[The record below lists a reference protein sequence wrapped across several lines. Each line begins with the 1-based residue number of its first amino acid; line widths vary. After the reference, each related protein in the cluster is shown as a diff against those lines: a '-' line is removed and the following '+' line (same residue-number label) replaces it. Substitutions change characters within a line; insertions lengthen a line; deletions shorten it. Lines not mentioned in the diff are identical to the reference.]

1 MLKKNPTKNKNSSKR
16 ARSNSTENN
25 DGHNGHN
32 GNNERLLKR
41 LTTNPPYKLTLPID
55 ELIKPKT
62 DYNAKLKAESQMT
75 NLNNREK
82 SKLIAN
88 IWNSQSSEVK
98 QFFQILSMAANV
110 KHKLTFNNFN
120 NLDVLS
126 HFNNFNNLDASSNFN
141 NNFNSL
147 DASSNFY
154 DNSNNIDALNVFNNF
169 NVPPINFDSLNNPFN
184 NSINSLNN
192 FNFDDL
198 NNNFKTQLSL
208 TGDNLVHE
216 VSTLETLNVHV
227 VKLEVIN
234 TEIDGPIT
242 IRDR

>member
-16 ARSNSTENN
+16 ARSNSTECQSNL
-25 DGHNGHN
+25 
-32 GNNERLLKR
+32 ERLLKR

-216 VSTLETLNVHV
+216 VNLKGTRG
-227 VKLEVIN
+227 
-234 TEIDGPIT
+234 EIGNDQHGNRWT
-242 IRDR
+242 NNDT

>member
-16 ARSNSTENN
+16 ARSNST
-25 DGHNGHN
+25 
-32 GNNERLLKR
+32 ERLLKR

-110 KHKLTFNNFN
+110 KHKLTYPNYVYKPVWHN
-120 NLDVLS
+120 NL
-126 HFNNFNNLDASSNFN
+126 NT
-141 NNFNSL
+141 
-147 DASSNFY
+147 
-154 DNSNNIDALNVFNNF
+154 NINHADDDGE
-169 NVPPINFDSLNNPFN
+169 IIQFDS
-184 NSINSLNN
+184 
-192 FNFDDL
+192 
-198 NNNFKTQLSL
+198 
-208 TGDNLVHE
+208 
-216 VSTLETLNVHV
+216 ETLKVHV
-227 VKLEVIN
+227 VKLEMIN

>member
-16 ARSNSTENN
+16 ARSNSTECQSNL
-25 DGHNGHN
+25 
-32 GNNERLLKR
+32 ERLLKR

-110 KHKLTFNNFN
+110 KHKLTYPNYVYKPVWHN
-120 NLDVLS
+120 NL
-126 HFNNFNNLDASSNFN
+126 NT
-141 NNFNSL
+141 
-147 DASSNFY
+147 
-154 DNSNNIDALNVFNNF
+154 NINHA
-169 NVPPINFDSLNNPFN
+169 
-184 NSINSLNN
+184 
-192 FNFDDL
+192 DD
-198 NNNFKTQLSL
+198 
-208 TGDNLVHE
+208 
-216 VSTLETLNVHV
+216 
-227 VKLEVIN
+227 
-234 TEIDGPIT
+234 DGA
-242 IRDR
+242 